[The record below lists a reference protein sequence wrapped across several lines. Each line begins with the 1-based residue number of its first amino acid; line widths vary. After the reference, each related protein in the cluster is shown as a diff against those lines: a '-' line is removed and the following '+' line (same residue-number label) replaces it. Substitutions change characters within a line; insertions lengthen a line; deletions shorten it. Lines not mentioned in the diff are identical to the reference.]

1 MAVVTHHAYLAAEP
15 AVATAAD
22 SPVLSFAWLLFALPL
37 AGAAILLLGGRRTDK
52 WGHLLGTLLPVAS
65 FVLAALILF
74 DLLGRAGDARS
85 VSVPVYE
92 WFTVGGFSAGVDL
105 LVDPLSISFALLITF
120 VGSLIHVYSIGYM
133 AEDPGRRRFF
143 AYLNLF
149 VAAMLVLVL
158 ADNFVLLFLGWEGV
172 GLASYLLIGFWQY
185 KPSAATAA
193 KKAFLINR
201 VGDLGL
207 LVAMMIMFAVLGAVS
222 FSEVFAAVPGA
233 SDGILLAIGLL
244 LLLGACGKSAQ
255 LPLQAWL
262 LDAMEGPTPVSALIH
277 AATMVTAG
285 VYLIVRAG
293 PIFEGAPVAQ
303 TAVVTVGAATM
314 LAGGII
320 ASAKDDIKKSLAG
333 STMSQ
338 IGMMVLAAG
347 LGPVGY
353 VAAIAHLITHGFF
366 KAGLFLG
373 AGSVMHAMNEG
384 VDMRRYGGL
393 AAKMPIT
400 FATFGVGYLAIIGVP
415 LLSGWWTK
423 ESIISATFGVGGTA
437 GLVLGSA
444 VILGAL
450 LTAFYMSRMVFMT
463 FLGKPRWEEGVH
475 PHESPASMTVPMVLL
490 AIGSLALGAF
500 LMLGDRFATFLA
512 PATGAEV
519 HHFDVAHAFT
529 APYGIAA
536 LVVLVLGV
544 AAAWAIY
551 LRKPVAETAPKG
563 NLVTVAASRE
573 LYGNEINE
581 GLVMRPGQ
589 VLTKA
594 LAVIEDK
601 VIDAAVHGLGAG
613 VRDSSSGLGRA
624 QTGFARSYAL
634 TMLFGA
640 VIVAATLAV
649 RL

>member
-1 MAVVTHHAYLAAEP
+1 MAVTSHAYLAAEP

-22 SPVLSFAWLLFALPL
+22 SAVLSNAWLLIALPL

-52 WGHLLGTLLPVAS
+52 WGPWLATALPVAA
-65 FVLAALILF
+65 FAFAALALF
-74 DLLGRAGDARS
+74 DLLGRGADERS
-85 VSVPVYE
+85 VAVPVYQ
-92 WFTVGGFSAGVDL
+92 WFAVGDFSAGVDL
-105 LVDPLSISFALLITF
+105 LVDPLSISFVLLITF
-120 VGSLIHVYSIGYM
+120 VGSLIHIYSLGYM
-133 AEDPGRRRFF
+133 SEDPGKRRFF

-201 VGDLGL
+201 VGDIGL
-207 LVAMMIMFAVLGAVS
+207 LVAIMIMFTALGAVS

-233 SDGILLAIGLL
+233 SDGILLAVGLL

-293 PIFEGAPVAQ
+293 PVFEGAPAAQ
-303 TAVVTVGAATM
+303 TVVTVVGAATM

-373 AGSVMHAMNEG
+373 AGSVMHAMNDG
-384 VDMRRYGGL
+384 VDMRRYGAL
-393 AAKMPIT
+393 RKAMPVT
-400 FATFGVGYLAIIGVP
+400 FATFGLGYLAIIGFP

-423 ESIISATFGVGGTA
+423 ESIISAAFGVGGTQ
-437 GLVLGSA
+437 GMVLGTA
-444 VILGAL
+444 VIVGAG

-463 FLGKPRWEEGVH
+463 FFGEKRWEEGVH
-475 PHESPASMTVPMVLL
+475 PHESPVSMTAPMVVL
-490 AIGSLALGAF
+490 AIGSVALGGF
-500 LMLGDRFATFLA
+500 LTLGDRFASFLA
-512 PATGAEV
+512 PTIGAHP

-536 LVVLVLGV
+536 LAVMVGGV
-544 AAAWAIY
+544 ALAWAVY
-551 LRKPVAETAPKG
+551 LRKPVAATAPKA
-563 NLVTVAASRE
+563 NPVTAFAREE
-573 LYGNEINE
+573 LYGNQINE
-581 GLVMRPGQ
+581 GLFMRPGQ
-589 VLTKA
+589 VLTRT
-594 LAVIEDK
+594 LVVIEDK
-601 VIDAAVHGLGAG
+601 IIDGAVNGLGTG
-613 VRDSSSGLGRA
+613 VRDSSRGLGRS
-624 QTGFARSYAL
+624 QTGFARTYAL
-634 TMLFGA
+634 TMLLGA

-649 RL
+649 RF

>member
-1 MAVVTHHAYLAAEP
+1 MTSHAYLAAEP

-22 SPVLSFAWLLFALPL
+22 SAVLSNAWLLIALPL

-52 WGHLLGTLLPVAS
+52 WGPWLATALPVAA
-65 FVLAALILF
+65 FAWALLALF
-74 DLLGRAGDARS
+74 DLLGRGADARS
-85 VSVPVYE
+85 VAVPVYQ
-92 WFTVGGFSAGVDL
+92 WFAVGDFSAGVDL
-105 LVDPLSISFALLITF
+105 LVDPLSISFVLLITF
-120 VGSLIHVYSIGYM
+120 VGSLIHIYSLGYM
-133 AEDPGRRRFF
+133 SEDPGKRRFF

-185 KPSAATAA
+185 KPTAATAA

-201 VGDLGL
+201 VGDIGL
-207 LVAMMIMFAVLGAVS
+207 LVAIMIMFTALGAVS
-222 FSEVFAAVPGA
+222 FSDVFAAVPGA
-233 SDGILLAIGLL
+233 GDGVLLAVGLL

-293 PIFEGAPVAQ
+293 PVFEAAPVAQ
-303 TAVVTVGAATM
+303 TVVTVVGAATM
-314 LAGGII
+314 IAGGII

-353 VAAIAHLITHGFF
+353 VAAIAHLVTHGFF

-373 AGSVMHAMNEG
+373 AGSVMHAMNDG
-384 VDMRRYGGL
+384 VDMRRYGAL
-393 AAKMPIT
+393 RKAMPVT
-400 FATFGVGYLAIIGVP
+400 FATFGLGYLAIIGFP

-423 ESIISATFGVGGTA
+423 ESIISAAFGVGGTR
-437 GLVLGSA
+437 GLVLGTA
-444 VILGAL
+444 VIVGAA

-463 FLGKPRWEEGVH
+463 FFGEKRWEEGVH
-475 PHESPASMTVPMVLL
+475 PHESPVSMTAPMVVL
-490 AIGSLALGAF
+490 AIGSVALGAF
-500 LMLGDRFATFLA
+500 MTLGDRFANFLA
-512 PATGAEV
+512 PSIGAHP

-536 LVVLVLGV
+536 LAVMAGGV
-544 AAAWAIY
+544 ALAWVVY
-551 LRKPVAETAPKG
+551 LRRPVARTAPKA
-563 NLVTVAASRE
+563 NLVTAFAREE
-573 LYGNEINE
+573 LYGNQINE
-581 GLVMRPGQ
+581 GLLMRPGQ
-589 VLTKA
+589 VLTKV
-594 LAVIEDK
+594 LLVVEDK
-601 VIDAAVHGLGAG
+601 IIDGAVNGLGTG
-613 VRDSSSGLGRA
+613 VRDSSRGLGRA
-624 QTGFARSYAL
+624 QTGFARTYAL
-634 TMLFGA
+634 TMLLGA

-649 RL
+649 RF